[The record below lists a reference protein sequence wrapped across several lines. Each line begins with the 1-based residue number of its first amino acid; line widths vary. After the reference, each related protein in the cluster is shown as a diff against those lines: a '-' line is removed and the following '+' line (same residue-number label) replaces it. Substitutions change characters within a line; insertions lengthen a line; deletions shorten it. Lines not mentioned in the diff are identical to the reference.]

1 MALNLN
7 EWNIQSR
14 ATHCATTGR
23 PFVEGETVHTALY
36 WKAGA
41 YQRLD
46 VCEEAWAQRNENIA
60 PLSSWKFAYQPPPP
74 PPPEALKKDDAE
86 SLLRHL
92 MQENDPTKRNARYIL
107 TLMLERKKILKMLD
121 RQKNGDATILIY
133 EHLPTGETWFI
144 EDPHLR
150 LTELEP
156 VQMEVAALLHSG
168 GLNPPAAAEP
178 TPATTETLPEVT
190 ETSAE
195 STATEDVATTDEP
208 VAEETA
214 STDPEQ
220 ASEEERHF

>member
-23 PFVEGETVHTALY
+23 SFVEGETVHTALY

-46 VCEEAWAQRNENIA
+46 VCEDAWAQRNENIA
-60 PLSSWKFAYQPPPP
+60 PLSSWKFAYEPPPP

-92 MQENDPTKRNARYIL
+92 MQENDPAKRNARYIL

-150 LTELEP
+150 LAELEP

-168 GLNPPAAAEP
+168 GLGASTSTTSEEP
-178 TPATTETLPEVT
+178 TLTAVASETPE
-190 ETSAE
+190 
-195 STATEDVATTDEP
+195 
-208 VAEETA
+208 A
-214 STDPEQ
+214 STDSAPETSTEPVEEDP
-220 ASEEERHF
+220 APENTEETTEEERQS